1 MKVRVTLGVAVG
13 LIAAAA
19 ASVAFAGSAESVL
32 GEIKAVAAMP
42 AVIDAVKSQNGQKLT
57 MDEIKARDTA
67 WTAASGHY
75 PLGDEMMK
83 SKISQELLKVK
94 SSKAFISEII
104 LTDNQGAN
112 VGISDLTSDYWQGDE
127 PKFANAFAG
136 GAGSD
141 YIARPKKDDST
152 GETIAQVS
160 VPVKDGAAVIGTL
173 TVGVRLD
180 KVP

>member
-1 MKVRVTLGVAVG
+1 MRLRVRSGLAVALLV
-13 LIAAAA
+13 AAAPG
-19 ASVAFAGSAESVL
+19 VLAGSAESVL
-32 GEIKAVAAMP
+32 GEIKAVATMP
-42 AVIDAVKSQNGQKLT
+42 AVIDAVKSQNAQKLT

-83 SKISQELLKVK
+83 SKISQELVKVK
-94 SSKAFISEII
+94 ASKAFVSEII

-152 GETIAQVS
+152 DETIAQVS
-160 VPVKDGAAVIGTL
+160 VPVRDGGVVIGTL